1 VYHPFLLSV
10 QSSRF
15 ASQAGFLGK
24 IGKLKPDTAICGY
37 WFLNRLPAC
46 DQVFP
51 VPLMFFILG
60 VFTET
65 AVSAAE
71 DAAVSAGFF

>member
-24 IGKLKPDTAICGY
+24 IGKLKPDAAICGY
-37 WFLNRLPAC
+37 WFLNRPPAC
-46 DQVFP
+46 DPVFP
-51 VPLMFFILG
+51 VPMMFLILG
-60 VFTET
+60 VLTET
-65 AVSAAE
+65 EVSAAE
-71 DAAVSAGFF
+71 DTALLAGFS